1 MKAHLILGI
10 GLSLALAACGDK
22 EVEYDASG
30 IFETTEIIVSA
41 QTAGELTALTAEEGR
56 TVEAGEKLGC
66 VDTVQ
71 LALKKRQLSASLT
84 ATDSKRLDRKRQ
96 VAALRQQI
104 DNLQREKARFSELL
118 KADAA
123 TEKQVDELDYQ
134 IAILQRQQ
142 EATEEQINSSNS
154 SLDGQSS
161 GIEAQL
167 AQVEDQIRKS
177 VAASPIKG
185 TILAKYAE
193 PGEYVVPGKPLFKV
207 ADISRMKLR
216 AYLTA
221 DQLTTLKIGQKVTVY
236 ADQGKTDRKA
246 YEGTVVWIADEA
258 EFTPK
263 TIQTREERAN
273 LVYAVKIAVSN
284 DGLIKRG
291 MYGDVKF

>member
-134 IAILQRQQ
+134 IAILQRQL

-246 YEGTVVWIADEA
+246 YEGIVVWIADEA

>member
-1 MKAHLILGI
+1 MKAHLILGF
-10 GLSLALAACGDK
+10 GLSLALAACGDT

-134 IAILQRQQ
+134 IAILQRQL

>member
-1 MKAHLILGI
+1 MKAHLILGF

-56 TVEAGEKLGC
+56 TVEAGERLGC

>member
-56 TVEAGEKLGC
+56 TVEAGERLGC

-123 TEKQVDELDYQ
+123 TEKQVDELEYQ
-134 IAILQRQQ
+134 IAILQRQL

>member
-10 GLSLALAACGDK
+10 GFSLALAACGDK

-134 IAILQRQQ
+134 IAILQRQL

-246 YEGTVVWIADEA
+246 YEGTIVWIADEA

>member
-10 GLSLALAACGDK
+10 GFSLALAACGDK

-134 IAILQRQQ
+134 IAILQRQL

-185 TILAKYAE
+185 IILAKYAE

>member
-134 IAILQRQQ
+134 IAILQRQL

-154 SLDGQSS
+154 SLDGQGS

>member
-134 IAILQRQQ
+134 IAILQRQL

-185 TILAKYAE
+185 IILAKYAE

-246 YEGTVVWIADEA
+246 YEGIVVWIADEA

>member
-22 EVEYDASG
+22 EMEYDASG

-134 IAILQRQQ
+134 IAILQRQL

>member
-10 GLSLALAACGDK
+10 GFSLALAACGDK

-134 IAILQRQQ
+134 IAILQRQL

-263 TIQTREERAN
+263 TIQTREERAS

>member
-134 IAILQRQQ
+134 IAILQRQL

-221 DQLTTLKIGQKVTVY
+221 DQFTTLKIGQKVTVY

>member
-10 GLSLALAACGDK
+10 GFSLALAACGDK

-56 TVEAGEKLGC
+56 TVEAGERLGC

-134 IAILQRQQ
+134 IAILQRQL

>member
-71 LALKKRQLSASLT
+71 LALKKRQMSASQT

-134 IAILQRQQ
+134 IAILQRQL

>member
-56 TVEAGEKLGC
+56 TVEASEKLGC

-134 IAILQRQQ
+134 IAILQRQL

-177 VAASPIKG
+177 VTASPIKG

-236 ADQGKTDRKA
+236 ADKGKTDRKA

>member
-1 MKAHLILGI
+1 MKAHLILGF
-10 GLSLALAACGDK
+10 GLSLALAACGDT

-56 TVEAGEKLGC
+56 TVEAGERLGC

-134 IAILQRQQ
+134 IAILQRQL

-246 YEGTVVWIADEA
+246 YEGIVVWIADEA

>member
-134 IAILQRQQ
+134 IAILQRQL

-185 TILAKYAE
+185 IILAKYAE

>member
-1 MKAHLILGI
+1 MKAHLILGF
-10 GLSLALAACGDK
+10 GLSLALAACGDT

-56 TVEAGEKLGC
+56 TVEAGERLGC

-134 IAILQRQQ
+134 IAILQRQL

>member
-134 IAILQRQQ
+134 IVILQRQL

>member
-66 VDTVQ
+66 VDTAQ

-134 IAILQRQQ
+134 IAILQRQL

>member
-1 MKAHLILGI
+1 MKAHLILGF

-56 TVEAGEKLGC
+56 TVEAGERLGC

-134 IAILQRQQ
+134 IAILQRQL

-246 YEGTVVWIADEA
+246 YEGIVVWIADEA

>member
-1 MKAHLILGI
+1 MKAHLILGF

-56 TVEAGEKLGC
+56 TVEAGERLGC

-246 YEGTVVWIADEA
+246 YEGTIVWIADEA

>member
-1 MKAHLILGI
+1 MKAHLILGF

-123 TEKQVDELDYQ
+123 TEKQVDELNYQ
-134 IAILQRQQ
+134 IAILQRQL